1 MEEKSPTVVSIQ
13 DNTANPAPLG
23 LLAFGMTTV
32 LLNLHNSGL
41 FELSSMIVGMGLFYG
56 GIGQVIAGIE
66 EWKKKNTFGA
76 TAFTS
81 YGIFWL
87 SLVALWVMPKMGWA
101 EPTSNTALV
110 FYLVMW
116 GIFTTC
122 MFIGTLKLTRTLRF
136 VFGSLALL
144 FFLLALG
151 DATGSPAIKTF
162 AGIEGVICGLSAIY
176 TAIGQVLNEVYKKQV
191 LPL

>member
-1 MEEKSPTVVSIQ
+1 MEEKATTFVSIQ

-32 LLNLHNSGL
+32 LLNLHNWGF

-56 GIGQVIAGIE
+56 GMGQVIAGIQ

-87 SLVALWVMPKMGWA
+87 TLVALWVMPKMGWA
-101 EPTSNTALV
+101 EPTSKTALV

-144 FFLLALG
+144 FFLLAIG
-151 DATGSPAIKTF
+151 DATGNAAIKTF
-162 AGIEGVICGLSAIY
+162 AGIEGVVCGLSAIY
-176 TAIGQVLNEVYKKQV
+176 TAIGQVLNEVYKRQV